1 MYQHMLRIN
10 VEDVGRG
17 TKGHI
22 LASCRIT
29 LSSEDGSETITIFD
43 ARVLRNRS
51 GELWVAFPTQSMR
64 DFEGAQKYI
73 PILDFSKDLRRRISD
88 TVLAEYNGV
97 RGAQQRMNNYGDVRP
112 SFRGINNGR

>member
-1 MYQHMLRIN
+1 MLRIN
-10 VEDVGRG
+10 VENIGRG
-17 TKGHI
+17 TKGHV

-29 LSSEDGSETITIFD
+29 LTTESGDEQVTIFD

-73 PILDFSKDLRRRISD
+73 PIIEFSKDLRRRISD
-88 TVLAEYNGV
+88 TVLAEY
-97 RGAQQRMNNYGDVRP
+97 
-112 SFRGINNGR
+112 

>member
-1 MYQHMLRIN
+1 MLRIH
-10 VEDVGRG
+10 VENVGRG

-22 LASCRIT
+22 LASCRVT
-29 LSSEDGSETITIFD
+29 LTTEDGQDTVTIFD

-88 TVLAEYNGV
+88 AVLEEFNGPN
-97 RGAQQRMNNYGDVRP
+97 GGEQRLNEMDGTRK
-112 SFRGINNGR
+112 SFRSAFNGR